1 MVTGTEGFST
11 QLAAKI
17 WGHRFMDGQKGA
29 EYVLEFLNV
38 LAGTDYQL
46 NADKYKRTKAE
57 SFRKFIFEGDKEG
70 SKNDIV
76 ELEAEKKAELY
87 KEIGDKDRVM
97 VVREFFRNLEV
108 PLYDGRGNLAN
119 RSWYAKSLYPLHESL
134 LFFELRKK
142 GKSISYERNFF
153 ARGGELYYL
162 MLSYG
167 TEGQDTIR
175 KEIQN
180 RIRELLQKNRSI
192 ENIVEKIKDILCD
205 TESSDS
211 DEALLK
217 KDPNNGMECP
227 ELPITEHPLFTKFS
241 NEFHQVIHL
250 NLDVYEM
257 FHLLI
262 SLVCFQIVRYM
273 YERTKQREED
283 KITMFVDCL
292 DGQVSQI
299 LKLSSQSFQQN
310 EIMVHEK
317 FDTELSQLFID
328 KVNEMGDIERKLT
341 VWRNNPDEFFKQF
354 GLGKLRSGKQRII
367 KLLNKCNAYDE
378 FIEQMSSAIQEAVSS
393 QLKKHQLSIIRGVV
407 RDGGMGGFR
416 TGTNYRYFMTDKFL
430 EMLVLSN
437 VKPQCSIEFSEFLQH
452 IYEKY
457 GFIVGEDQAKISGLY
472 EKSKLNIS
480 YFQKNEYALREKLK
494 NNGLLVEYSDA
505 TAMIRN
511 PYHSVREKVSL

>member
-1 MVTGTEGFST
+1 MATGTEGFSA

-17 WGHRFMDGQKGA
+17 WGHRFMDGQRGP

-38 LAGTDYQL
+38 LVGTDYQL

-70 SKNDIV
+70 SKNGIV
-76 ELEAEKKAELY
+76 ELEAGKKEELY
-87 KEIGDKDRVM
+87 KELGDKDRAM

-108 PLYDGRGNLAN
+108 PLYDGKGNLAN

-142 GKSISYERNFF
+142 GESISYERNFF

-180 RIRELLQKNRSI
+180 RMKELLQKNRSV
-192 ENIVEKIKDILCD
+192 ENIVEKIKDILYD
-205 TESSDS
+205 IESSDS
-211 DEALLK
+211 DDALLK
-217 KDPNNGMECP
+217 KDPNSSKEYP
-227 ELPITEHPLFTKFS
+227 ELPITKHPLFDEFS
-241 NEFHQVIHL
+241 SEFHQVIHL

-262 SLVCFQIVRYM
+262 SLVCFQLVRYM
-273 YERTKQREED
+273 YERTKQRDED
-283 KITMFVDCL
+283 KVTMFVDCL

-310 EIMVHEK
+310 EIMVREK

-328 KVNEMGDIERKLT
+328 KVNEMGDIESKLT
-341 VWRNNPDEFFKQF
+341 TWRNNPDEFFKHF

-367 KLLNKCNAYDE
+367 RLLNKCNTHDE
-378 FIEQMSSAIQEAVSS
+378 FIEQMSIAIQEAVSS

-457 GFIVGEDQAKISGLY
+457 GFIIGQDQAKISGLY
-472 EKSKLNIS
+472 QKSKLNIS
-480 YFQKNEYALREKLK
+480 YFQKNEYAIREKLK
-494 NNGLLVEYSDA
+494 KNGLLVEYSDA